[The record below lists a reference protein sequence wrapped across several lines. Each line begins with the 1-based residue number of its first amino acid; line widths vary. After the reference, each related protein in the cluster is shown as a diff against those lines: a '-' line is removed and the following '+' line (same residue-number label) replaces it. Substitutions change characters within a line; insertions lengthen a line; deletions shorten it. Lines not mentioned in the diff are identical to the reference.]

1 MALVWAAAHHPPKE
15 VRASAFIICPFREV
29 PELQIMVI
37 PVVISRDG
45 RRKAVKA
52 IGGSVNSPAK
62 EIRMEKRMIYPPIL
76 VIVSKPFMMQ

>member
-1 MALVWAAAHHPPKE
+1 MG
-15 VRASAFIICPFREV
+15 
-29 PELQIMVI
+29 I

-52 IGGSVNSPAK
+52 IGGSVKSPAK